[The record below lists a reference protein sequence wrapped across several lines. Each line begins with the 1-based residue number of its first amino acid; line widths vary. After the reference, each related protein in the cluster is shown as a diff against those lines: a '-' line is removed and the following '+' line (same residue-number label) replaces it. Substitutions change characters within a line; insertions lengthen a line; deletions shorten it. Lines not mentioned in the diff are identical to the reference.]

1 MPQSYN
7 QILQDRTAI
16 PSPNTWT
23 AVNVPIGARFP
34 LLSVEDETVSFRVS
48 NDNTL
53 ATDQGL
59 FVPATGAYQHEG
71 VNTDTLIL
79 YISVSGATTA
89 VITYTK
95 D

>member
-16 PSPNTWT
+16 PSANTWT
-23 AVNVPIGARFP
+23 AVEIPIGARFP

-48 NDNTL
+48 TDNSL
-53 ATDQGL
+53 ATDEGIYI
-59 FVPATGAYQHEG
+59 PASGAYQHEG
-71 VNTDTLIL
+71 VNTDTLTL
-79 YISVSGATTA
+79 YVSASGTTTA
-89 VITYTK
+89 IITYTK